1 MKTLDYLSGD
11 MGSLLWPA
19 VIAAVAVSLLGA
31 LLSVPVVL
39 KRLAFIGQ
47 GVSHAAFGG
56 AGVALVLGFVGGTAA
71 MSLAY
76 LGVVGMFCVLTAIGV
91 AWASDRS
98 MTSRVGGATGQATKS
113 ANDSATAEDTL
124 IGVFLV
130 ASMAL
135 GALLTHWQRDR
146 APGSAVPSAE
156 QILFGS
162 ILDVGW
168 VDAAVAWGVLLVTL
182 IVLALKRR
190 AMVFWLFDEPAAEA
204 FGVPTRALRYTLLA
218 LLGVATVTA
227 MKLAGAV
234 LATAVL
240 IIPGAVALRLSHR
253 LGRVMVL
260 ACIAGLLGVVGG
272 LALSF
277 EMDLPPGA
285 CVVMVLA
292 VEFVLASWWGRV
304 KGV

>member
-1 MKTLDYLSGD
+1 MKTIDYLSGD
-11 MGSLLWPA
+11 MGALLWPA
-19 VIAAVAVSLLGA
+19 VAAGVAVALLGA
-31 LLSVPVVL
+31 VLSVPVVL
-39 KRLAFIGQ
+39 KRMAFIGQ

-56 AGVALVLGFVGGTAA
+56 AGVALVLGLVGSTAA
-71 MSLAY
+71 LSLAY
-76 LGVVGMFCVLTAIGV
+76 LGIVGLFCVFTALGI

-98 MTSRVGGATGQATKS
+98 ASSRAGQSTS
-113 ANDSATAEDTL
+113 DSATSEDTL

-135 GALLTHWQRDR
+135 GAVLTHWQRSR
-146 APGSAVPSAE
+146 ASGSSVPNAE

-168 VDAAVAWGVLLVTL
+168 LDAVVAWAVLLVTTV
-182 IVLALKRR
+182 VLVWKRR

-204 FGVPTRALRYTLLA
+204 FGVPTRVLRYTLLA

-240 IIPGAVALRLSHR
+240 VIPGAVALRLSDR
-253 LGRVMVL
+253 LGRVMIL
-260 ACIAGLLGVVGG
+260 ACAAGLLGVVGG
-272 LALSF
+272 MVLSF
-277 EMDLPPGA
+277 EMEWPPGA

-292 VEFVLASWWGRV
+292 AEFVIASLWGRV